1 VYGKKISL
9 SCQDFN
15 KYPPACSVVI
25 IPTTLSLQPQAESG
39 SGFKKYEG
47 SEETG
52 MLVHVWLKHGGGES
66 ET

>member
-1 VYGKKISL
+1 MGEKNFF

-39 SGFKKYEG
+39 SGFIKYEG

-52 MLVHVWLKHGGGES
+52 MLVHVWLKYGNGES
-66 ET
+66 GT